1 MKTGK
6 VTIAVETQWDFVEA
20 ELVVYRYLSSLTRCL
35 LEAVTLQG
43 IGGYVLLRT
52 LHVAKAAFSME
63 F

>member
-6 VTIAVETQWDFVEA
+6 VTIAIETQWDFVEA
-20 ELVVYRYLSSLTRCL
+20 ELVVHRYLSSFTRCL
-35 LEAVTLQG
+35 LEVVALQG
-43 IGGYVLLRT
+43 IGWYVLLRS